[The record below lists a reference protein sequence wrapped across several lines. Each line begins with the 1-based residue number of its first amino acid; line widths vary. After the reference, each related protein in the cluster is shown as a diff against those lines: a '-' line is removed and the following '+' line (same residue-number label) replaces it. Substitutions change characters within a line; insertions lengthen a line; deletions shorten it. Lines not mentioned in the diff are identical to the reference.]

1 MSCELLKEN
10 FFSYVD
16 LQLTQPLSGQLDE
29 HIEQCSACSTEVK
42 EEKKIQSALRDFPI
56 KPMSANF
63 RARVL
68 SSIRLENTHKRQ
80 HGVTLGLAIAVGAG
94 LLIWL
99 LAVFIGSF

>member
-1 MSCELLKEN
+1 MDCELLKEN
-10 FFSYVD
+10 FLSYVD
-16 LQLTQPLSGQLDE
+16 LQLTQQLSTKIDE
-29 HIEQCSACSTEVK
+29 HIEQCQSCTIKVA
-42 EEKKIQSALRDFPI
+42 EEKKIQSVLRNFPI